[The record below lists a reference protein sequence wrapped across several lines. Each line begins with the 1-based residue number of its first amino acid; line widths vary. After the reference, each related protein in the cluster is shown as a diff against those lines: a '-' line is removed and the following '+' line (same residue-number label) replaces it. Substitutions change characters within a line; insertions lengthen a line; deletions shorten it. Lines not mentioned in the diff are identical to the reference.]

1 MEEHKKKLVEDARL
15 GALAGMVSEEILKD
29 VILESLKTLFV
40 EEVQRKVVEQATMVD
55 GELVCEEVIVA
66 SIYGTKLISTNFA
79 TW

>member
-40 EEVQRKVVEQATMVD
+40 EEVQRKVVE
-55 GELVCEEVIVA
+55 
-66 SIYGTKLISTNFA
+66 
-79 TW
+79 

>member
-55 GELVCEEVIVA
+55 GDDDDDDD
-66 SIYGTKLISTNFA
+66 N
-79 TW
+79 

>member
-55 GELVCEEVIVA
+55 GELVCEEVIVE